1 MELLLTS
8 ISEYLITSVVS
19 NLSYFDYVNY
29 LTFLTTSS
37 QLQKQKT
44 INVST
49 QVQNYFLTSFSW
61 L

>member
-1 MELLLTS
+1 M
-8 ISEYLITSVVS
+8 TSVVS

-37 QLQKQKT
+37 QLQEQKT

-49 QVQNYFLTSFSW
+49 PIQITFLPHF
-61 L
+61 LEQ